1 MKEVSTSFLSNKDYR
16 KTILEL
22 NETNTDYIHFDVMDG
37 EFVQNK
43 NLPIDELI
51 SCLSLSTKKNDI
63 HFMVCEPLKYI
74 KKLIGY
80 DIEYITV
87 HYEIDN
93 LDEVIDKIK
102 EYGFKVGISIKPIT
116 SIESVYSYLDRIDM
130 VLIMSVEPGK
140 SGQMFLDSSL
150 NKIKLLHEKIKK
162 RNCFI
167 KIEIDG
173 GINDKVLDK
182 LEHVDIVVSS
192 SYVLNDYNNINRIKN
207 IV

>member
-63 HFMVCEPLKYI
+63 HFMVCDPLKYI
-74 KKLIGY
+74 ERLTSV
-80 DIEYITV
+80 DICYVTV

-93 LDEVIDKIK
+93 LNEVINKIK
-102 EYGFKVGISIKPIT
+102 EYGFKVGVSIKPNT
-116 SIESVYSYLDRIDM
+116 NIEKIYSYLDKIDM

-140 SGQMFLDSSL
+140 SGQIFIDSSV
-150 NKIKLLHEKIKK
+150 NKINLLREEIKV
-162 RNCFI
+162 RNLPV
-167 KIEIDG
+167 KIEVDG
-173 GINDKVLDK
+173 GVNDKVLDK
-182 LEHVDIVVSS
+182 LKNVDIIVSA
-192 SYVLNDYNNINRIKN
+192 SYILNDYNNIDRIKKIN
-207 IV
+207 

>member
-51 SCLSLSTKKNDI
+51 SCLGLSNKKNDI

-74 KKLIGY
+74 ERLTSV
-80 DIEYITV
+80 DICYVTV

-93 LDEVIDKIK
+93 LNEVINKIK
-102 EYGFKVGISIKPIT
+102 EYGFKVGVSIKPNT
-116 SIESVYSYLDRIDM
+116 NIEKIYSYLDRIDM

-140 SGQMFLDSSL
+140 SGQIFIDSSV
-150 NKIKLLHEKIKK
+150 NKINLLREEIKV
-162 RNCFI
+162 RNLPV
-167 KIEIDG
+167 KIEVDG
-173 GINDKVLDK
+173 GVNDKVLDK
-182 LEHVDIVVSS
+182 LKNVDIIVSA
-192 SYVLNDYNNINRIKN
+192 SYILNDYNNIDRIKKIN
-207 IV
+207 